1 MYRFGGGRVR
11 TGRLKGDVGAG
22 VVGIENTV
30 LPIGL
35 DRASRVDQHTEGYE
49 NENAR
54 DKEETEQRE

>member
-30 LPIGL
+30 SLIGL
-35 DRASRVDQHTEGYE
+35 DRASRVDQPTEGYE